1 MGTRPLGND
10 DEEIRCVA
18 MTSAQGVADRG
29 RPVDIETER
38 FRLRSL
44 KPVDASERW
53 LSWVADPEVVHPTN
67 APVRHMT
74 RQELASYIAGHDN
87 YRRYL
92 IGVFDK
98 ASGVHL
104 GFYFIDV
111 DRNHDTATFNVIIGE
126 KSFWGKG
133 VINETRAALIDYFF
147 DKLGIAKICGGPLSR
162 NFAMIFNYKAQGWVY
177 EGTLRGHFK
186 SVVDGSPLDQLRF
199 RLLPHEWHALRDQ
212 ARGR

>member
-1 MGTRPLGND
+1 
-10 DEEIRCVA
+10 
-18 MTSAQGVADRG
+18 MTSARGVVDRG
-29 RPVDIETER
+29 QPVDIETER

-53 LSWVADPEVVHPTN
+53 LAWVADPEVVHPTN

-98 ASGVHL
+98 ASGVHI

-126 KSFWGKG
+126 KSFWGRG
-133 VINETRAALIDYFF
+133 VINEPR
-147 DKLGIAKICGGPLSR
+147 GPHRLFLR
-162 NFAMIFNYKAQGWVY
+162 QARHRQDLRRTAVAQFCDDLQLQGSGVDP
-177 EGTLRGHFK
+177 RGHAARPFQ
-186 SVVDGSPLDQLRF
+186 VGGRRLTARPAPLPPAAP
-199 RLLPHEWHALRDQ
+199 RL
-212 ARGR
+212 ARGARQGVRQVSVPWPSQG